1 MALIVLAAT
10 AAAVPWLTAR
20 FGFVAFVAAYAATVL
35 LWLVLRRA
43 HVPLHVALAAG
54 VALRLVFLFAAPQLS
69 GDVWRYLFDGR
80 TLASGVNPYTVL
92 PNDPRVNHPEIPTIY
107 PPHAE
112 LLFAVVHRLTLW
124 RLLLLGC
131 EIATML
137 LLREQAFALATFPPL
152 LFEGAWSG
160 HVEVAAALLLLL
172 AWQRRSGAAFAAA
185 VGMKV
190 IPVAAF
196 PALLLWSGKRWK
208 FLGAFALV
216 LLLPI
221 IPFLMTGPLMPG
233 MRDYATRW
241 VFNSPAYDAL
251 FFAIDRLDLAPHLKN
266 VFTAIKDP
274 LHLEPV
280 AHFVYF
286 HLYADFLTRAAL
298 GCIALLLIARWR
310 RDPVA
315 SISALL
321 LCSPAVHPWYWL
333 VTVPLAIDRRW
344 LWLAVCAPA
353 SYLLYAG
360 APKAA
365 AYVICYGV
373 PAVIAGLQSRNV
385 STVPLPPSAS
395 AS

>member
-1 MALIVLAAT
+1 VALIVLAAM

-20 FGFVAFVAAYAATVL
+20 FGFVAFVAGYTVTVL
-35 LWLVLRRA
+35 AWLALRRA
-43 HVPLHVALAAG
+43 RVPLHLAVAAG
-54 VALRLVFLFAAPQLS
+54 IGLRLLFLFATPQLS

-92 PNDPRVNHPEIPTIY
+92 PDDPRVNHPELPTIY

-112 LLFAVVHRLTLW
+112 LLFAVAHHLTLW
-124 RLLLLGC
+124 RLLLLAC
-131 EIATML
+131 DVAMLL
-137 LLREQAFALATFPPL
+137 LLREHAFALATFPPL

-160 HVEVAAALLLLL
+160 HVEIAAALLLLL
-172 AWQRRSGAAFAAA
+172 AWQRRSGAAFAGA

-190 IPVAAF
+190 IPIAAL
-196 PALLLWSGKRWK
+196 PALLLRSTKRWR
-208 FLGAFALV
+208 FLGAFTLV
-216 LLLPI
+216 LLVPI

-241 VFNSPAYDAL
+241 IFNSPAYDAL
-251 FFAIDRLDLAPHLKN
+251 FFVFDRLGIAPHLKDA
-266 VFTAIKDP
+266 FTAIKDP

-286 HLYADFLTRAAL
+286 HLYADYLTRAAL

-321 LCSPAVHPWYWL
+321 LCSPAIHPWYWL

-344 LWLAVCAPA
+344 LWLALCAPA
-353 SYLLYAG
+353 SYLLYASV
-360 APKAA
+360 PKVVVYAL
-365 AYVICYGV
+365 CYGV
-373 PAVIAGLQSRNV
+373 PAVVTGLMARKERS
-385 STVPLPPSAS
+385 SA
-395 AS
+395 A